1 MNRGFTDILSST
13 VLLAA
18 ALFPLSTSASGQTPP
33 EIQSLAVRTA
43 DRVSKTH
50 LQHIFLAG
58 LQECKMDEDFCNTF
72 EMSLRGEIEKVV
84 PGVAFIQRESII
96 NILEGRG
103 FLALDAY
110 FPDVLKAVATQAG
123 ADVLV
128 TYTLKWQPDGYD
140 FASEVYDSGRD
151 KKLDQFRAK
160 IAHPHADSSPE
171 PFVFTDPESKISFI
185 VVRGSQTQSLI
196 AANPKCFRC
205 PDSSYTPE
213 ARAQGIQGRVLVMAT
228 VTEKGAADQIGVV
241 EGLAAGL
248 TGQAVEAVR
257 GWEFKPATGKDGK
270 PIAVRV
276 PIEVNFRLK

>member
-1 MNRGFTDILSST
+1 MNRRFTGVLSFT

-18 ALFPLSTSASGQTPP
+18 TLCILSTPVLGQTPP

-50 LQHIFLAG
+50 QQHIFLAG
-58 LQECKMDEDFCNTF
+58 LQECKMDEELCNLL
-72 EMSLRGEIEKVV
+72 ELSLRSEIEKVV
-84 PGVAFIQRESII
+84 PGAALIQRESII

-128 TYTLKWQPDGYD
+128 TYTLKWKPDGYD
-140 FASEVYDSGRD
+140 FISEVYDSGRD
-151 KKLDQFRAK
+151 KKLDQFRVK
-160 IAHPHADSSPE
+160 IARPQSDASEE
-171 PFVFTDPESKISFI
+171 PFIFTDPESKASFI
-185 VVRGSQTQSLI
+185 LVRGNQTQSLI
-196 AANPKCFRC
+196 AANPKCVRC
-205 PDSSYTPE
+205 PDPSYTPE
-213 ARAQGIQGRVLVMAT
+213 ARAQRIQGRVLVMAT
-228 VTEKGAADQIGVV
+228 ITEKGAADQIGVV

-248 TGQAVEAVR
+248 TGQAVEALR
-257 GWEFKPATGKDGK
+257 IWEFKPATGKDGK